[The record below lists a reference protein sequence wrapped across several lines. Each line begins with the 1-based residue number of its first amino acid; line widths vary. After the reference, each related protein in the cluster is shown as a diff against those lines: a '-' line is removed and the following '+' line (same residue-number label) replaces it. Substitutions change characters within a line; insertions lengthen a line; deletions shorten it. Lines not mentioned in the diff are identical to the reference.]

1 MESGVKK
8 SPMFADDE
16 HRLVVEQFE
25 EFADGTIT
33 SRRQQDKCRQY
44 RDGDQYTEDERKI
57 LAKRGQPCIT
67 DNKIE
72 DKCDTLLGIEKNQRT
87 DPKCYPRNPSEE
99 DEQGAEAAT
108 DGLRFVADQC
118 TYKTSVRKPAA
129 DNLIVEGI
137 CAGQVIVEKKRGQ
150 APKVLMEHI
159 RRDRAY
165 YDIHSLKDDFTD
177 KTYCGYFTWMDSKVA
192 EEDWPE
198 KVDVLE
204 QSIGATSKSGPDAA
218 LDDKPRYSLSSGKR
232 KRVQV
237 FYHYFLKKGK
247 WHEAVWCRGGWLEE
261 PKPCVYKDEFGQPAC
276 CMEIQALKRKGDD
289 GSPYG
294 AVPRYLDLQDEH
306 NKRRSKMLHLLNA
319 KRIKMRR
326 GAVSAANGGL
336 TKLRAEIH
344 KPDGVIEIDGDPA
357 DLVVEDNLA
366 EAEGQW
372 RLLQQTDVALSQT
385 GPNSALGGTSGDL
398 SGVAKARDQQAGQL
412 PISPLFDALD
422 AWELRMYRQA
432 WNRIRQYWTAPMWI
446 RVTDDEEKIRFVG
459 FNQPILMGDQL
470 AKAAAQDPQFQKLPP
485 EEQRGIIQ
493 EIARRP
499 EAQQQA
505 LDDKTGK
512 PMAKNKVGELDVD
525 IIVDRGQDVITVQQ
539 EEFAQLAE
547 IAKGRPEIPFD
558 VIVEMSQLRPTTKK
572 RVLERMKGGNDPLA
586 AQQAQ
591 FQQMMQQ
598 LQLLITKAT
607 ARKTEAEAAK
617 AEAGAAKDQAAAE
630 ETHVDTAVKVA
641 TFTSPQPADPNAAP
655 GTPTAAPAAKP
666 SVSVN

>member
-1 MESGVKK
+1 VEGGLKQDA
-8 SPMFADDE
+8 PQFEDDDHE
-16 HRLVVEQFE
+16 LVVQQFE
-25 EFADGTIT
+25 EFANGTIN
-33 SRRQQDKCRQY
+33 SRALQDKCRQY
-44 RDGDQYTEDERKI
+44 RDGDQYTAEERKI
-57 LAKRGQPCIT
+57 YQKRKQPCIT

-165 YDIHSLKDDFTD
+165 YDIYSLKDDFSD
-177 KTYCGYFTWMDSKVA
+177 KTYCGYFTWMDAKVA
-192 EEDWPE
+192 EEDWPD
-198 KVDVLE
+198 KKDALN
-204 QSIGATSKSGPDAA
+204 QSGGSTSQSGPDPS
-218 LDDKPRYSLSSGKR
+218 LDDKPRYVITSGKR

-237 FYHYFLKKGK
+237 FYHYLLKKGK

-319 KRIKMRR
+319 KRIKMRK
-326 GAVSAANGGL
+326 GAVDDVN
-336 TKLRAEIH
+336 KLRAEVH
-344 KPDGVIEIDGDPA
+344 KPDGVLEINGVPED
-357 DLVVEDNLA
+357 VVIEDNLA

-459 FNQPILMGDQL
+459 FNQPVLMGDRL
-470 AKAAAQDPQFQKLPP
+470 AQAAAQDPQFQQLQP
-485 EEQRGIIQ
+485 EQQRGIIH
-493 EIARRP
+493 EIASRP

-655 GTPTAAPAAKP
+655 GAQPGGKS